1 MSVGLQVFS
10 ENGTNALDITDGL
23 VRLGG
28 VISTQTKSGLV
39 KIANPHKSKIF
50 VFVLWRSTFRTAQIE
65 ITITQDQI
73 SWRYPNPDLYDA
85 WVKKN
90 GADLHYGFCL

>member
-1 MSVGLQVFS
+1 MSIGLQIFN
-10 ENGTNALDITDGL
+10 ENGAKALDVTDGL

-28 VISTQTKSGLV
+28 VISTQTKSGLA
-39 KIANPHKSKIF
+39 KIVNPNKSKVF
-50 VFVLWRSTFRTAQIE
+50 VFVLWRSTFNAAQLE
-65 ITITQDQI
+65 ITITLDQI

-90 GADLHYGFCL
+90 GADLYYGFCL